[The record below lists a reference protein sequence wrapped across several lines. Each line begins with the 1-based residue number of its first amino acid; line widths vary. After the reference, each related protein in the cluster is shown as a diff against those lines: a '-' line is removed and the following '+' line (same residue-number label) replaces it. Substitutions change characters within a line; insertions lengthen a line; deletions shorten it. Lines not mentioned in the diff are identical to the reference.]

1 MTYQQAILG
10 GLALVAAAVV
20 FAAATTGPRAAEGGG
35 FEGVPASRVAQPGSA
50 AGDMIW
56 RVNRQSGAVSIC
68 YGHNTREA
76 PSCSPWS
83 K

>member
-1 MTYQQAILG
+1 MSYPQAILG
-10 GLALVAAAVV
+10 AAALLAAAIA
-20 FAAATTGPRAAEGGG
+20 FAASTGPHAAEGGG
-35 FEGVPASRVAQPGSA
+35 FEGVSSSRTAPAGA
-50 AGDMIW
+50 ASGDMIW
-56 RVNRQSGAVSIC
+56 RVNKQSGAVSIC

>member
-1 MTYQQAILG
+1 MSYQHALLGGFGLLAAAIL
-10 GLALVAAAVV
+10 
-20 FAAATTGPRAAEGGG
+20 FAATTGPHAAEGGG
-35 FEGVPASRVAQPGSA
+35 FEGVPSSRVAQAGSG

-56 RVNRQSGAVSIC
+56 RINRQSGAVSIC

-76 PSCSPWS
+76 PSCGPWS

>member
-1 MTYQQAILG
+1 MSYSHAVLG
-10 GLALVAAAVV
+10 SAALLAAAIA
-20 FAAATTGPRAAEGGG
+20 FAASTGPQAAEGGG
-35 FEGVPASRVAQPGSA
+35 FEGVSSSRATQAGSA
-50 AGDMIW
+50 SGDMIW
-56 RVNRQSGAVSIC
+56 RVNKQSGAVSIC

>member
-1 MTYQQAILG
+1 MSYTHAILG
-10 GLALVAAAVV
+10 GAALVAAAIA
-20 FAAATTGPRAAEGGG
+20 FAATTEPRAAEGGG
-35 FEGVPASRVAQPGSA
+35 FEGVPSSRAAQPSSGQ
-50 AGDMIW
+50 GDMIW
-56 RVNRQSGAVSIC
+56 RVNKQTGAVSIC

>member
-1 MTYQQAILG
+1 MTYPHALLG
-10 GLALVAAAVV
+10 AAALLAAAVA
-20 FAAATTGPRAAEGGG
+20 FASVQGPHAAEGGV
-35 FEGVPASRVAQPGSA
+35 FEGVPSSRTPQPGSG

-68 YGHNTREA
+68 YAVNTREVPA
-76 PSCSPWS
+76 CSPWS

>member
-1 MTYQQAILG
+1 MSTAHAILG
-10 GLALVAAAVV
+10 ASAL
-20 FAAATTGPRAAEGGG
+20 FAAAIAFAASTGPQAAEGGA
-35 FEGVPASRVAQPGSA
+35 FEGVSSSRSAQAGSA
-50 AGDMIW
+50 SGDMIW
-56 RVNRQSGAVSIC
+56 RVNKQNGAVSIC

>member
-1 MTYQQAILG
+1 MSYSHAILG
-10 GLALVAAAVV
+10 AAAL
-20 FAAATTGPRAAEGGG
+20 FAAAIAFAASTGPHAAEGGA
-35 FEGVPASRVAQPGSA
+35 FEGVPSARGAQVGTA
-50 AGDMIW
+50 TGDMIW
-56 RVNRQSGAVSIC
+56 RVNKQSGAVSIC

>member
-1 MTYQQAILG
+1 MSYQHAILG
-10 GLALVAAAVV
+10 GLGLVAAAVL
-20 FAAATTGPRAAEGGG
+20 FAATTAPQASEGSG
-35 FEGVPASRVAQPGSA
+35 FEGVPSSRVAQPGSA

-56 RVNRQSGAVSIC
+56 RVNKQSGAVSIC

>member
-1 MTYQQAILG
+1 MSYQHAVLG
-10 GLALVAAAVV
+10 GLALVAAAIL
-20 FAAATTGPRAAEGGG
+20 FAATTEPRAAEGGG
-35 FEGVPASRVAQPGSA
+35 FEGVPSSRTPQAGSS

-56 RVNRQSGAVSIC
+56 RVNKQSGAVSIC

>member
-1 MTYQQAILG
+1 MSYPHAILG
-10 GLALVAAAVV
+10 ASALLAAAIA
-20 FAAATTGPRAAEGGG
+20 FAASTGPQAAEGGA
-35 FEGVPASRVAQPGSA
+35 FEGVSSSRGTQPGA
-50 AGDMIW
+50 ATGDMIW
-56 RVNRQSGAVSIC
+56 RVNKQSGAVSIC

>member
-1 MTYQQAILG
+1 MSYQHAILG
-10 GLALVAAAVV
+10 GLGLVAAAIL
-20 FAAATTGPRAAEGGG
+20 FAATTAPHASEGGG
-35 FEGVPASRVAQPGSA
+35 FEGVPSSRVSTPGST

-56 RVNRQSGAVSIC
+56 RVNKQSGAVSIC